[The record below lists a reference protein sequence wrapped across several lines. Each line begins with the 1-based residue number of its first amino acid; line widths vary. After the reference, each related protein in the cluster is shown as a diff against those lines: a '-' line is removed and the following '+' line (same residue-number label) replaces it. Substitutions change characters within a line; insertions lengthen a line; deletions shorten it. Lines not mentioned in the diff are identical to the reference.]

1 MNTVQSQQ
9 FIVGALAATGVIAA
23 GESIAAGHAPAARTV
38 IGFAGASI
46 GLGVI
51 ALWSPDFASSLAGLV
66 LVAAIFTSAPD
77 LWSGIISATSTPRPT
92 PTKKGTVS
100 V

>member
-23 GESIAAGHAPAARTV
+23 GEAIAAGHAPAARTV
-38 IGFAGASI
+38 IGFAGSAI

-51 ALWSPDFASSLAGLV
+51 ALWSPDLASSLAGLV
-66 LVAAIFTSAPD
+66 LVATIFTSAPD
-77 LWSGIISATSTPRPT
+77 LWSGIISATSGPSAT
-92 PTKKGTVS
+92 PTSKGTVS